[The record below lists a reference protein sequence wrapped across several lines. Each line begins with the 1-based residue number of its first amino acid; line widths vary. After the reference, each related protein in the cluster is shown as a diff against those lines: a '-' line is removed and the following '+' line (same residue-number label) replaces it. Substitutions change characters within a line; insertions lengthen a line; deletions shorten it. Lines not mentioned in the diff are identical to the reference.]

1 MPSLMEN
8 LLESFTEN
16 LSSYLPKIISVVVIL
31 VVGYII
37 IKILTKLIVKFF
49 DKVDFDRTVET
60 FIENLVKVA
69 LWLVLIIVLLGNL
82 GVNVSGL
89 IAGLGIMGFVVGFAL
104 KDTLGNLA
112 SGIFILFYKPF
123 KVHDWVK
130 IGGVTGEVI
139 RIGIAA
145 CELKEANQTKV
156 TIPNNKIWGDIIENF
171 TGNKYRKMY
180 DLEIGISYDS
190 NIDKAIKI
198 INDILKK
205 DKRVLKEPAPQV
217 VVRSLGDNSVN
228 ISVRPSTN
236 RNDYWSVY
244 FDTIKKVKEEFDKA
258 GISIPFPQ
266 RDIWIKEMPKGKKRR
281 KK

>member
-1 MPSLMEN
+1 
-8 LLESFTEN
+8 
-16 LSSYLPKIISVVVIL
+16 
-31 VVGYII
+31 
-37 IKILTKLIVKFF
+37 
-49 DKVDFDRTVET
+49 
-60 FIENLVKVA
+60 
-69 LWLVLIIVLLGNL
+69 LGNL

-89 IAGLGIMGFVVGFAL
+89 IAGLGIMGFIVGFAL

-156 TIPNNKIWGDIIENF
+156 TIPNNKIWGDVIENF

-180 DLEIGISYDS
+180 DLEIGISYNS

-198 INDILKK
+198 ISDILKK

-228 ISVRPSTN
+228 ISVRPSTL

-266 RDIWIKEMPKGKKRR
+266 RDIWIKEMPKGKKKR